1 MNDLRYDQ
9 FYTLGSTLGTG
20 GFGTVYAGSRIRDGK
35 PVCENVLVVG
45 VVYPKV
51 NLRFTIFLCIRL
63 LVTRLI
69 VKLIVLVTF
78 LTICY
83 CYF

>member
-1 MNDLRYDQ
+1 MRFKLSCIYIFCPTVKQEKKAMNDLRYDQ

-45 VVYPKV
+45 VE
-51 NLRFTIFLCIRL
+51 NLKPGFSCAFVCW
-63 LVTRLI
+63 
-69 VKLIVLVTF
+69 
-78 LTICY
+78 
-83 CYF
+83 